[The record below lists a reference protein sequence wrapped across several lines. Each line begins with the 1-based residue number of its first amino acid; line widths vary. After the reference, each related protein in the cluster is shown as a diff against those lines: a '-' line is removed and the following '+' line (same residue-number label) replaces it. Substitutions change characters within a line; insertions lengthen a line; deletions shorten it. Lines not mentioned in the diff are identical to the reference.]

1 MSYSSAFKEHKSW
14 SGVDQN
20 GNASEFEMIHPSAK
34 KHGADAHVPA
44 KSKQQRPKDLE
55 EQKLVQGLERS
66 MAGSD
71 PVSVSQLV
79 SSNANVNKG
88 NRQRNA
94 C

>member
-1 MSYSSAFKEHKSW
+1 LT
-14 SGVDQN
+14 N

-79 SSNANVNKG
+79 SQTPMSTRAIDNATRVSDP
-88 NRQRNA
+88 R
-94 C
+94 

>member
-1 MSYSSAFKEHKSW
+1 MAT
-14 SGVDQN
+14 Q
-20 GNASEFEMIHPSAK
+20 ARFEMIHPSAK

-44 KSKQQRPKDLE
+44 KSKQQRPKDPE

-79 SSNANVNKG
+79 SNANVNKG

>member
-1 MSYSSAFKEHKSW
+1 
-14 SGVDQN
+14 
-20 GNASEFEMIHPSAK
+20 MIHPSAK
-34 KHGADAHVPA
+34 KRGADAARAA
-44 KSKQQRPKDLE
+44 KSKQQRPKDLK
-55 EQKLVQGLERS
+55 EQKLEQGLEES

-71 PVSVSQLV
+71 PVSVSQPV

>member
-20 GNASEFEMIHPSAK
+20 GNVSEFEMIHPSAK
-34 KHGADAHVPA
+34 KHGADAHVQT

-55 EQKLVQGLERS
+55 EQKLVEGRERS

-79 SSNANVNKG
+79 SSNANVNNG
-88 NRQRNA
+88 HRQRNA

>member
-1 MSYSSAFKEHKSW
+1 
-14 SGVDQN
+14 
-20 GNASEFEMIHPSAK
+20 MIHPSAK
-34 KHGADAHVPA
+34 KHSADAHVPA

>member
-34 KHGADAHVPA
+34 KHGADAHEPV
-44 KSKQQRPKDLE
+44 KSKQQGPKDLE
-55 EQKLVQGLERS
+55 EQKLVRGLERS

>member
-1 MSYSSAFKEHKSW
+1 MSYNSAFKEHKSW
-14 SGVDQN
+14 SGVDQD
-20 GNASEFEMIHPSAK
+20 GNASEFEMIHPSARSMVQK
-34 KHGADAHVPA
+34 
-44 KSKQQRPKDLE
+44 RTCLPKANNNARRIF
-55 EQKLVQGLERS
+55 ERS

>member
-1 MSYSSAFKEHKSW
+1 
-14 SGVDQN
+14 
-20 GNASEFEMIHPSAK
+20 MIHPSEK
-34 KHGADAHVPA
+34 KQVQTRTCLPKANNNA
-44 KSKQQRPKDLE
+44 RKDLE

>member
-1 MSYSSAFKEHKSW
+1 
-14 SGVDQN
+14 
-20 GNASEFEMIHPSAK
+20 MIHPSAK
-34 KHGADAHVPA
+34 KHGADAHVPT